1 MKFVYN
7 QKKTDEISD
16 ILMMKPTLAEA
27 QALLEKDETD
37 GYALFKLG
45 MALGLEKRAEEAL
58 EAFSKGIMYHPFY
71 APNYFGRGRRHN
83 SMGHYYAALAD
94 FTMCIQLDPSV
105 WTYRYYR
112 ATCESVHGDIES
124 ALSDFEEC
132 IPLTIPS
139 QRYVIVHW
147 LYTTYA
153 ELGLYDKAEE
163 SLEYVD
169 GIVECPRRNYGYRR
183 SVQLYKGIV
192 KPEKYINEEEMAYL
206 TKYIE
211 RGYALFRSRVAEG
224 RGMRTADVER
234 IAQGRVWL
242 GQDALKVKLVDEL
255 GGLDKAVAKAAK
267 LASLAEY
274 HTQPYPG
281 KSDWLDR
288 LLNSNYVNGY
298 IDSQARQA
306 LGPCYEPV
314 MLLRNIEGQAAI
326 QARIPFIPNIR

>member
-192 KPEKYINEEEMAYL
+192 KPEEYINEEEMARL
-206 TKYIE
+206 VLPQP
-211 RGYALFRSRVAEG
+211 GRVALEEN
-224 RGMRTADVER
+224 GMLYGLYWYWMIHGDEKKAYDAIKHLMK
-234 IAQGRVWL
+234 IAVPGAF
-242 GQDALKVKLVDEL
+242 GYT
-255 GGLDKAVAKAAK
+255 KAVPIARK
-267 LASLAEY
+267 L
-274 HTQPYPG
+274 G
-281 KSDWLDR
+281 
-288 LLNSNYVNGY
+288 
-298 IDSQARQA
+298 I
-306 LGPCYEPV
+306 
-314 MLLRNIEGQAAI
+314 IE
-326 QARIPFIPNIR
+326 